1 MILTGVLINAAAVAA
16 GGVLGTLGG
25 RLMPEKMKQTVLAAT
40 GLVSIVIGISG
51 AIGSSNQLIPIL
63 SLVIGSVIGELLH
76 IEDGVTRA
84 GDWLQKR
91 FGKSGSIT
99 EGFVTGSLVF
109 AAGAMA
115 VMGALESGLKNDHTI
130 LMTKSVL
137 DMAGSVAFAG
147 SLGIGVAFSALSI
160 LVLEGT
166 VALLASLLTG
176 VLTDAVITEI
186 SVTGS
191 LIIIGVGLN
200 VLSDQAAHY
209 EHDPGAAAAHPSLPL
224 HVKEFTMSF
233 EGYSPAALD
242 FLWGIRFN
250 NERGWFLAHK
260 EDYQSHVLAPTRALG
275 EQVYDAM
282 HEKYPHEPFL
292 LKMSRIYR
300 DARRLHGQG
309 PYKDH
314 LWFCI
319 RAGGE
324 DWTGRPTFYF
334 EVAPDYYSYGMGFW
348 APKAA
353 LMEAY
358 RRRIDLHP
366 QELEK
371 LVRKFNRQTQFVL
384 TGQEYKRKK
393 GETSPLLEP
402 WYNRKSL
409 NFQHELP
416 PDERL
421 FSPELAQDI
430 ITGFDGLMPLYKY
443 FDALCAAEAA
453 GEK

>member
-1 MILTGVLINAAAVAA
+1 MILTGVLINAAAVVV

-25 RLMPEKMKQTVLAAT
+25 RFMPEKMKQTVLAAT
-40 GLVSIVIGISG
+40 GLVSIGIGISG

-130 LMTKSVL
+130 LMTKSVI

-147 SLGIGVAFSALSI
+147 SLGIGVAFSALSV

-200 VLSDQAAHY
+200 VLGLTKLRIMNMTPALL
-209 EHDPGAAAAHPSLPL
+209 LPIL
-224 HVKEFTMSF
+224 
-233 EGYSPAALD
+233 LC
-242 FLWGIRFN
+242 RF
-250 NERGWFLAHK
+250 
-260 EDYQSHVLAPTRALG
+260 
-275 EQVYDAM
+275 M
-282 HEKYPHEPFL
+282 
-292 LKMSRIYR
+292 
-300 DARRLHGQG
+300 
-309 PYKDH
+309 
-314 LWFCI
+314 
-319 RAGGE
+319 
-324 DWTGRPTFYF
+324 
-334 EVAPDYYSYGMGFW
+334 
-348 APKAA
+348 
-353 LMEAY
+353 
-358 RRRIDLHP
+358 
-366 QELEK
+366 
-371 LVRKFNRQTQFVL
+371 
-384 TGQEYKRKK
+384 
-393 GETSPLLEP
+393 
-402 WYNRKSL
+402 
-409 NFQHELP
+409 
-416 PDERL
+416 
-421 FSPELAQDI
+421 
-430 ITGFDGLMPLYKY
+430 
-443 FDALCAAEAA
+443 
-453 GEK
+453 

>member
-1 MILTGVLINAAAVAA
+1 MILTGALVN
-16 GGVLGTLGG
+16 GGAIVVGGLLGTFGG
-25 RLMPEKMKQTVLAAT
+25 KLMPEKMRQTVLGAT
-40 GLVSIVIGISG
+40 ALVSIGIGISG

-130 LMTKSVL
+130 LMTKSVI

-200 VLSDQAAHY
+200 VLGLTKLRIMNMTPALL
-209 EHDPGAAAAHPSLPL
+209 LPIL
-224 HVKEFTMSF
+224 
-233 EGYSPAALD
+233 LC
-242 FLWGIRFN
+242 RF
-250 NERGWFLAHK
+250 
-260 EDYQSHVLAPTRALG
+260 
-275 EQVYDAM
+275 M
-282 HEKYPHEPFL
+282 
-292 LKMSRIYR
+292 
-300 DARRLHGQG
+300 
-309 PYKDH
+309 
-314 LWFCI
+314 
-319 RAGGE
+319 
-324 DWTGRPTFYF
+324 
-334 EVAPDYYSYGMGFW
+334 
-348 APKAA
+348 
-353 LMEAY
+353 
-358 RRRIDLHP
+358 
-366 QELEK
+366 
-371 LVRKFNRQTQFVL
+371 
-384 TGQEYKRKK
+384 
-393 GETSPLLEP
+393 
-402 WYNRKSL
+402 
-409 NFQHELP
+409 
-416 PDERL
+416 
-421 FSPELAQDI
+421 
-430 ITGFDGLMPLYKY
+430 
-443 FDALCAAEAA
+443 
-453 GEK
+453 

>member
-1 MILTGVLINAAAVAA
+1 MILTGVLINAAAVAV

-40 GLVSIVIGISG
+40 GLVSIGIGISG

-115 VMGALESGLKNDHTI
+115 VMGSLESGLKNDHTI
-130 LMTKSVL
+130 LMTKSVI

-166 VALLASLLTG
+166 VTLLASLLTG

-200 VLSDQAAHY
+200 VLGLTKLRIMNMTPALL
-209 EHDPGAAAAHPSLPL
+209 LPIL
-224 HVKEFTMSF
+224 
-233 EGYSPAALD
+233 LC
-242 FLWGIRFN
+242 RF
-250 NERGWFLAHK
+250 
-260 EDYQSHVLAPTRALG
+260 
-275 EQVYDAM
+275 M
-282 HEKYPHEPFL
+282 
-292 LKMSRIYR
+292 
-300 DARRLHGQG
+300 
-309 PYKDH
+309 
-314 LWFCI
+314 
-319 RAGGE
+319 
-324 DWTGRPTFYF
+324 
-334 EVAPDYYSYGMGFW
+334 
-348 APKAA
+348 
-353 LMEAY
+353 
-358 RRRIDLHP
+358 
-366 QELEK
+366 
-371 LVRKFNRQTQFVL
+371 
-384 TGQEYKRKK
+384 
-393 GETSPLLEP
+393 
-402 WYNRKSL
+402 
-409 NFQHELP
+409 
-416 PDERL
+416 
-421 FSPELAQDI
+421 
-430 ITGFDGLMPLYKY
+430 
-443 FDALCAAEAA
+443 
-453 GEK
+453 

>member
-1 MILTGVLINAAAVAA
+1 MILTGVLINAAAVVV

-40 GLVSIVIGISG
+40 GLVSIGIGISG

-130 LMTKSVL
+130 LMTKSVI

-166 VALLASLLTG
+166 VTLLASLLTG

-191 LIIIGVGLN
+191 LIIIGVALN
-200 VLSDQAAHY
+200 VLGLTKLRIMNMTPALL
-209 EHDPGAAAAHPSLPL
+209 LPIL
-224 HVKEFTMSF
+224 
-233 EGYSPAALD
+233 LC
-242 FLWGIRFN
+242 RF
-250 NERGWFLAHK
+250 
-260 EDYQSHVLAPTRALG
+260 
-275 EQVYDAM
+275 M
-282 HEKYPHEPFL
+282 
-292 LKMSRIYR
+292 
-300 DARRLHGQG
+300 
-309 PYKDH
+309 
-314 LWFCI
+314 
-319 RAGGE
+319 
-324 DWTGRPTFYF
+324 
-334 EVAPDYYSYGMGFW
+334 
-348 APKAA
+348 
-353 LMEAY
+353 
-358 RRRIDLHP
+358 
-366 QELEK
+366 
-371 LVRKFNRQTQFVL
+371 
-384 TGQEYKRKK
+384 
-393 GETSPLLEP
+393 
-402 WYNRKSL
+402 
-409 NFQHELP
+409 
-416 PDERL
+416 
-421 FSPELAQDI
+421 
-430 ITGFDGLMPLYKY
+430 
-443 FDALCAAEAA
+443 
-453 GEK
+453 

>member
-40 GLVSIVIGISG
+40 GLVSIGIGISG

-109 AAGAMA
+109 AVGAMA
-115 VMGALESGLKNDHTI
+115 VMGSLESGLKNDHTI
-130 LMTKSVL
+130 LMTKSVI

-147 SLGIGVAFSALSI
+147 SLGIGVAFAALSI

-200 VLSDQAAHY
+200 VLGLTKLRIMNMTPALL
-209 EHDPGAAAAHPSLPL
+209 LPIL
-224 HVKEFTMSF
+224 
-233 EGYSPAALD
+233 LC
-242 FLWGIRFN
+242 RF
-250 NERGWFLAHK
+250 
-260 EDYQSHVLAPTRALG
+260 
-275 EQVYDAM
+275 M
-282 HEKYPHEPFL
+282 
-292 LKMSRIYR
+292 
-300 DARRLHGQG
+300 
-309 PYKDH
+309 
-314 LWFCI
+314 
-319 RAGGE
+319 
-324 DWTGRPTFYF
+324 
-334 EVAPDYYSYGMGFW
+334 
-348 APKAA
+348 
-353 LMEAY
+353 
-358 RRRIDLHP
+358 
-366 QELEK
+366 
-371 LVRKFNRQTQFVL
+371 
-384 TGQEYKRKK
+384 
-393 GETSPLLEP
+393 
-402 WYNRKSL
+402 
-409 NFQHELP
+409 
-416 PDERL
+416 
-421 FSPELAQDI
+421 
-430 ITGFDGLMPLYKY
+430 
-443 FDALCAAEAA
+443 
-453 GEK
+453 

>member
-40 GLVSIVIGISG
+40 GLVSIGIGISG

-130 LMTKSVL
+130 LMTKSVI

-147 SLGIGVAFSALSI
+147 SLGIGGALSALSI

-166 VALLASLLTG
+166 VTLLASLLTG

-200 VLSDQAAHY
+200 VLGLTKLRIMNMTPALL
-209 EHDPGAAAAHPSLPL
+209 LPIL
-224 HVKEFTMSF
+224 
-233 EGYSPAALD
+233 LC
-242 FLWGIRFN
+242 RF
-250 NERGWFLAHK
+250 
-260 EDYQSHVLAPTRALG
+260 
-275 EQVYDAM
+275 M
-282 HEKYPHEPFL
+282 
-292 LKMSRIYR
+292 
-300 DARRLHGQG
+300 
-309 PYKDH
+309 
-314 LWFCI
+314 
-319 RAGGE
+319 
-324 DWTGRPTFYF
+324 
-334 EVAPDYYSYGMGFW
+334 
-348 APKAA
+348 
-353 LMEAY
+353 
-358 RRRIDLHP
+358 
-366 QELEK
+366 
-371 LVRKFNRQTQFVL
+371 
-384 TGQEYKRKK
+384 
-393 GETSPLLEP
+393 
-402 WYNRKSL
+402 
-409 NFQHELP
+409 
-416 PDERL
+416 
-421 FSPELAQDI
+421 
-430 ITGFDGLMPLYKY
+430 
-443 FDALCAAEAA
+443 
-453 GEK
+453 

>member
-1 MILTGVLINAAAVAA
+1 MMLTGVLINAAAVAV

-40 GLVSIVIGISG
+40 GLVSIGIGISG

-130 LMTKSVL
+130 LMTKSVI

-166 VALLASLLTG
+166 VTLLASLLTG

-200 VLSDQAAHY
+200 VLGLTKLRIMNMTPALL
-209 EHDPGAAAAHPSLPL
+209 LPIL
-224 HVKEFTMSF
+224 
-233 EGYSPAALD
+233 LC
-242 FLWGIRFN
+242 RF
-250 NERGWFLAHK
+250 
-260 EDYQSHVLAPTRALG
+260 
-275 EQVYDAM
+275 M
-282 HEKYPHEPFL
+282 
-292 LKMSRIYR
+292 
-300 DARRLHGQG
+300 
-309 PYKDH
+309 
-314 LWFCI
+314 
-319 RAGGE
+319 
-324 DWTGRPTFYF
+324 
-334 EVAPDYYSYGMGFW
+334 
-348 APKAA
+348 
-353 LMEAY
+353 
-358 RRRIDLHP
+358 
-366 QELEK
+366 
-371 LVRKFNRQTQFVL
+371 
-384 TGQEYKRKK
+384 
-393 GETSPLLEP
+393 
-402 WYNRKSL
+402 
-409 NFQHELP
+409 
-416 PDERL
+416 
-421 FSPELAQDI
+421 
-430 ITGFDGLMPLYKY
+430 
-443 FDALCAAEAA
+443 
-453 GEK
+453 